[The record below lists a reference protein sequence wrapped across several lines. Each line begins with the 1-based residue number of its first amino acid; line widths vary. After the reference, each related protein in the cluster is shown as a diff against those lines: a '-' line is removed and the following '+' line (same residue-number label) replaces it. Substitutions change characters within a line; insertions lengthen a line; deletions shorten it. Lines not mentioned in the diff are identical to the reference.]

1 MKTNEQANISTDAIN
16 MQIPNEGN
24 ENGGRK
30 EKGSRGTKEAVT
42 GGKAEIPKLDRIKPQ
57 NEENPTTVERCFL
70 EQPSS

>member
-42 GGKAEIPKLDRIKPQ
+42 GGKAEIPKLDRIKP
-57 NEENPTTVERCFL
+57 
-70 EQPSS
+70 

>member
-30 EKGSRGTKEAVT
+30 EKGSRKRPGRGTKKAVT
-42 GGKAEIPKLDRIKPQ
+42 GGKAEIPKLDRI
-57 NEENPTTVERCFL
+57 EL
-70 EQPSS
+70 